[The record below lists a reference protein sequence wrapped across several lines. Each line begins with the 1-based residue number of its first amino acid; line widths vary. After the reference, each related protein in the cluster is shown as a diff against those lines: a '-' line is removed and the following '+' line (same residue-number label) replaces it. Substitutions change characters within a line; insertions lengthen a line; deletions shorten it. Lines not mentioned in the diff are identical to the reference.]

1 MKIIYMGTP
10 DFAVPA
16 LESLHRE
23 GFNIP
28 LVITQQDRPRGR
40 GKKLQPTAVKKK
52 AMELGLEVYQPN
64 NINGSESI
72 ELLKKIA
79 PDFIVVAAYGQI
91 LKEDILAIPKYCCA
105 NIHASLLPKYRGAAP
120 IHWAIINGEE
130 ETGITIM
137 EMEKGLDSGP
147 ILLQSSI
154 EINENDDTEKVHDE
168 LSILGSK
175 IIVKALKMI
184 KEGNIGKEVQKE
196 EDATYAPKITKNM
209 GKIDWNDKGINIKN
223 KVRGLKPWPSAY
235 TDYKGENMKVH
246 EVSVI
251 DKFVEGENGK
261 VVKVSDEGI
270 FVNCVDSCVVLKEIQ
285 MPGKKKLSVDEYLRG
300 NKFMS
305 EILLG

>member
-16 LESLHRE
+16 LESLYKE
-23 GFNIP
+23 DFQIP
-28 LVITQQDRPRGR
+28 LVVTQKDRPRGR

-52 AMELGLEVYQPN
+52 AMELGLDIYQPN
-64 NINGSESI
+64 NINSPETI
-72 ELLKKIA
+72 ELLKEKS

-91 LKEDILAIPKYCCA
+91 LKKEILSIPKYCCV

-137 EMEKGLDSGP
+137 EMEEGLDSGP

-154 EINENDDTEKVHDE
+154 KIKEQDDTEKIHNK

-175 IIVKALKMI
+175 LIVKALNKL
-184 KEGNIGKEVQKE
+184 KEGNIKKE
-196 EDATYAPKITKNM
+196 EQNEEKATYAPKITKDM
-209 GKIDWNDKGINIKN
+209 GKINWNDKGVNIKN

-235 TDYKGENMKVH
+235 TEYEGENMKIHDVTI
-246 EVSVI
+246 VN
-251 DKFVEGENGK
+251 KFVEGENGK

-285 MPGKKKLSVDEYLRG
+285 MPGKKKLLVSEYLRG
-300 NKFMS
+300 NEFKS
-305 EILLG
+305 EIVLG